1 MHISNRQRRPVV
13 ATGRETWVLF
23 FSALTC
29 VRENQSFAP
38 PGLVGLRLLP
48 TAYAMGC
55 ILTPLRGYKL
65 TVLFHCVIEILV
77 RPGPRGFRR
86 LPTTQSL
93 TERLN

>member
-1 MHISNRQRRPVV
+1 M
-13 ATGRETWVLF
+13 GLF
-23 FSALTC
+23 LSALTC

-48 TAYAMGC
+48 AGYAVGC
-55 ILTPLRGYKL
+55 ILTPLRGSKL
-65 TVLFHCVIEILV
+65 AVLFHRVIEILV